1 MTSTCFNFS
10 GKTLVY
16 KLWFTEFVEWTQYTS
31 TQSFKIVTG
40 IQPNVG
46 YIFAMSFV
54 IHIVFKNCFELKSIR
69 NYHGINLFEDF
80 HTNLI
85 KKNLNQS
92 LFRKD

>member
-54 IHIVFKNCFELKSIR
+54 IHIVFNNCFELKSIR
-69 NYHGINLFEDF
+69 NY